1 MIKLTTKNVLLNRVC
16 ISLVAIMFAL
26 SLIINVNY
34 CEAKASTT
42 TYDDSLKYSITAG
55 VSLHMMQILVQVKE
69 QIEANNLI
77 ETNSTDNKNEI
88 PVDNMINQLVVESR
102 NETKYVSCEKLNIRD
117 YPSVDI
123 GTVEGYLTLNN
134 QIYVTGVTTDDNG
147 TMWARITYDDG
158 DSWICYNYLS
168 DSEVEI
174 NTWSEEETY
183 NHSWSGEV
191 LNRRNGIVRG
201 PIGKESYYNL
211 NMKRVVQI
219 MRDKGYDYEYWIRS
233 DGVKMFG
240 KYVMVAADL
249 SKCPK
254 GSLVETTLGTG
265 IVCDTG
271 DFVYST
277 DRALDI
283 AVSW

>member
-1 MIKLTTKNVLLNRVC
+1 MIKLTNKNVLKRVC
-16 ISLVAIMFAL
+16 ISLVAMMFAL

-34 CEAKASTT
+34 CEANAHTT
-42 TYDDSLKYSITAG
+42 TYDDSLKYGVTAG
-55 VSLHMMQILVQVKE
+55 VSLHMMQILVQAKE
-69 QIEANNLI
+69 QR
-77 ETNSTDNKNEI
+77 ETLQIDTASTDNQNEI

-123 GTVEGYLTLNN
+123 GTIEGYLTLNN

-147 TMWARITYDDG
+147 TLWARITYDDG

-168 DSEVEI
+168 DNEVEV
-174 NTWSEEETY
+174 NTWSEDDTY

-249 SKCPK
+249 SKYPK